1 MLLAAPFP
9 NPGLTRRSC
18 STERLGACKSFPHTF
33 LFLLDSLITSKTRVK
48 LLIKFFSNNGNK
60 GYLRGLAEEFHESTN
75 SVRIELNR
83 LSEAGLLVS
92 QAEGKTKS
100 YTANLKHPLYQEMK
114 SIVAKYLGFDRLVDV
129 VVKNLGSVKKAIV
142 LGDYARG
149 IDSGTI
155 DLILIGEEIN
165 REYLDFLIEKAE
177 ARIKRKVNVRVM
189 EQEPPDVQGVVVFDV

>member
-1 MLLAAPFP
+1 MLDF
-9 NPGLTRRSC
+9 
-18 STERLGACKSFPHTF
+18 
-33 LFLLDSLITSKTRVK
+33 LITSKTRVK

-100 YTANLKHPLYQEMK
+100 YTANRKHPLYQEMK

-177 ARIKRKVNVRVM
+177 AKIKRKVNVRVM
-189 EQEPPDVQGVVVFDV
+189 EQEPSDVQGVVVFDV

>member
-1 MLLAAPFP
+1 
-9 NPGLTRRSC
+9 
-18 STERLGACKSFPHTF
+18 
-33 LFLLDSLITSKTRVK
+33 LLDSLITSKTRVK